1 MKVVVKVLK
10 NGKSVGVD
18 TIPAELVQAGG
29 EAMVDVL
36 TSICKKR
43 MADHMDSATGC
54 YTSKERKR
62 ATVSKLQN
70 HQTKIEERLK

>member
-29 EAMVDVL
+29 EAM
-36 TSICKKR
+36 
-43 MADHMDSATGC
+43 ADHMDSTTGC

-70 HQTKIEERLK
+70 HQSKIEERLK